1 MYDFILLAVIAVTY
15 LILVVVTLTTV
26 TILERLYCNC
36 KPDYRFTDYLPSSRR
51 AYILLPLILPLLLI
65 ELVYITT
72 YCIVRRTWGR
82 H

>member
-1 MYDFILLAVIAVTY
+1 MYDFILLVVIAFTY
-15 LILVVVTLTTV
+15 LALVVVTLTTI
-26 TILERLYCNC
+26 TILEGLYCSC

-72 YCIVRRTWGR
+72 YCAITKLRK
-82 H
+82 